1 MGYFLLKNTRIS
13 HTHNKGPHCEKI
25 SDLLTVQGTVLV
37 EKSFILKVHFI
48 TSSDNARVGPV
59 WVVPRGTNI
68 YTVVKVLHTH
78 TWVETPSLSE
88 TSGFGCPKK
97 ERKSCCSPTC
107 AFFRTYMHKYT
118 WAYSTHDLDQ
128 SEKKWGF
135 TFYSESWLNLLCW
148 WFPQVT
154 VLKDFVF
161 DSFFRIFTECETYW
175 ISWPCHQ
182 IKSRPWNSIVTIGS
196 KVAKYW
202 LKWPPWGQIQV
213 AIN

>member
-1 MGYFLLKNTRIS
+1 MIYLLGGAQFFAVRPKINFGLWPVHFSPKNWNVSSRFSFLPPAPLQLSVLTSRTHPEISCWLNFYLLGKMGYFLLKNTRIS

-78 TWVETPSLSE
+78 TWVENPSLSE

-107 AFFRTYMHKYT
+107 AFFSYLH
-118 WAYSTHDLDQ
+118 A
-128 SEKKWGF
+128 
-135 TFYSESWLNLLCW
+135 
-148 WFPQVT
+148 
-154 VLKDFVF
+154 
-161 DSFFRIFTECETYW
+161 
-175 ISWPCHQ
+175 
-182 IKSRPWNSIVTIGS
+182 
-196 KVAKYW
+196 
-202 LKWPPWGQIQV
+202 
-213 AIN
+213 

>member
-1 MGYFLLKNTRIS
+1 MTCPFFTQELKCFKQVFLPAPLQLSVLTSRTHPEISCWLNFYLLGKMGYFLLKNTRIS

-78 TWVETPSLSE
+78 TWVENPSLSE

-107 AFFRTYMHKYT
+107 AFFSYLH
-118 WAYSTHDLDQ
+118 A
-128 SEKKWGF
+128 
-135 TFYSESWLNLLCW
+135 
-148 WFPQVT
+148 
-154 VLKDFVF
+154 
-161 DSFFRIFTECETYW
+161 
-175 ISWPCHQ
+175 
-182 IKSRPWNSIVTIGS
+182 
-196 KVAKYW
+196 
-202 LKWPPWGQIQV
+202 
-213 AIN
+213 